1 MKTKQILLASTLVLL
16 ASCSNSESFENR
28 LQMSNMSQIKT
39 SQNSEENKNTHPERD
54 SESPNENNDA
64 TKIML
69 GTWTGVMNG
78 KKLTVVINQVN
89 GQSLSGFN
97 ILGTTKRPLK
107 GRFQISSLDQPCAKA
122 YDVTLNEPGDAKWDG
137 VFTIKFVGYRNENES
152 DQGLECVGPY
162 FGSEATGSWEANNGK
177 LAHEFSLVKQ

>member
-1 MKTKQILLASTLVLL
+1 MKTKQILLVSTLVLL
-16 ASCSNSESFENR
+16 ASCSNSDSFENL
-28 LQMSNMSQIKT
+28 LQVGNMPQSETKLNSQ
-39 SQNSEENKNTHPERD
+39 ENIDHIERAAEF
-54 SESPNENNDA
+54 SLETNDA

-69 GTWTGVMNG
+69 GTWIGVMNG
-78 KKLTVVINQVN
+78 KKLTVVINKVN

-107 GRFQISSLDQPCAKA
+107 GRFQIGSWDQPCAKA

-152 DQGLECVGPY
+152 DQGFECEGPY

-177 LAHEFSLVKQ
+177 VAHDFSLVKQ